1 MDQYNFQGSAESVE
15 NQNLEDF
22 SGLNNVPI
30 PDFGDDFGVG
40 NTVPNIDL
48 DDIDEELETTNTTQS
63 TTKRRAAKQKA
74 RCWDHFKLVTTGT
87 TADRQPIFKAV
98 CKYYEDERNNFDIL
112 RWWRQN
118 ERQYPIVSVIA
129 RDLLT
134 PLVSTVASESAF
146 STGGRMLTDM
156 RSRLKPDIL
165 ESLMC
170 LKDWEDAELRIQD
183 KVSLILAEEMDEL
196 ST

>member
-22 SGLNNVPI
+22 SGLNNVLI

-40 NTVPNIDL
+40 NTVPSIDL

-87 TADRQPIFKAV
+87 TADEQPIFKAV
-98 CKYYEDERNNFDIL
+98 CKYCKQHF
-112 RWWRQN
+112 
-118 ERQYPIVSVIA
+118 A
-129 RDLLT
+129 
-134 PLVSTVASESAF
+134 
-146 STGGRMLTDM
+146 
-156 RSRLKPDIL
+156 
-165 ESLMC
+165 
-170 LKDWEDAELRIQD
+170 
-183 KVSLILAEEMDEL
+183 
-196 ST
+196 